1 MAKKLDSIVELAAQ
15 KTREISANSGNYMA
29 FLTTA
34 AHNFKYNFR
43 DQLLIYAQKPD
54 ATACAQIDFWNKH
67 GRYVSRG
74 TRGIALLV
82 DTDQGYKLRY
92 VFDMS
97 DTNSRQ
103 GRVIPIWKMEPRYE
117 DAVIEALENSY
128 GEFPDRSGLAAR
140 LLETAKVIVED
151 NFGDYYTELRGVKGG
166 SLLEELDDLSTETW
180 FRGLVESSVAFIML
194 TRCGIDPMD
203 YFSGEDFAHVY
214 DFDTPE
220 TLSILGGAVSDI
232 AEMPLR
238 EIASTVLSLYRAEQ
252 RENRTFAQ
260 TPNRQYHDGRTKQE
274 RSVEHGTDIPDGG
287 RLPPAQSGS
296 AGGPEGRKIWDA
308 AAQLPSDPQERLL
321 HGDAPQRQAE
331 RPSGED
337 RPAGHG
343 DGGAVDGADG
353 AGAGRD
359 GGAEGQRSD
368 EVGGPDEQHP
378 GSGGGNGAD
387 GASLYGRVSDPLIA
401 GEAPPQAP
409 VDGTSG
415 TTGLQNSHH
424 DFNARTDIP
433 YYHEDSEKTELLRVS
448 DALKDHKAE
457 IAAFFEAHEGRK
469 ERGDFIKGF
478 FDNTYV
484 EKILSNGQRAGY
496 RAWDDVLDL
505 WRGAYLSREKG
516 DFLRW
521 PSVAD
526 TIYGMIL
533 LDQWLD
539 PEERPLP
546 SEAEQISL
554 IEQVEA
560 EKKPVFTLPQ
570 AAIDYVLCGGISVSQ
585 RKYRI
590 FEQFQKNEGKQ
601 ENIKFLRSTYGVG
614 GHSDAIPG
622 SGFFVDY
629 DGKGIKLW
637 RGTHGEPDRVEVLL
651 SWAKVEKRIGEL
663 IAAGR
668 YLNRAEK
675 EHYPQY
681 RAQVEQRKA
690 RWDIAAEICSIIDDY
705 VDFKTRTGE
714 TDPYKELLLARTCAN
729 SFRIGEKKCY
739 VLSGDNLFVL
749 PTLRNA
755 MQTIIRDKTHLTER
769 CEAVLA
775 DLSGPLATPLEP
787 TEEELNPPPP
797 PKKEYRL
804 TLGVTVYLGA
814 QEYELL
820 AYNEQTVRL
829 YDPTFPIFNKELPR
843 EEFDRLLAENPLND
857 RLLQVAEN
865 AALVA
870 DAEEPD
876 AGESP
881 DAPLPVGRIDFLG
894 TNGSVGESV
903 EYTGAEE
910 FVAAIKE
917 ENHAGAPMR
926 IVLYRDG
933 QGQTIPQDFLA
944 ELDPPPQGFQVIDMV
959 QAQLGRAKWLINA
972 YCMEVF
978 EQEADF
984 SDLSHVPLAFSS
996 TSDSAHTVEISVDL
1010 VSFRLSYLVDGSEAA
1025 SIQCAGFHDL
1035 NELLANLDFDEMVA
1049 FAEEEYNKQQTQK
1062 KQTEVQQT
1070 EDDPFPEI
1078 DPAAIRRTLAE
1089 RGIVDGKVIDPDKL
1103 NADPFIQ
1110 RVMADAEQASA
1121 RAPQS
1126 DERFSPIET
1135 ENGYAVWDN
1144 IRDEIYVDDEGVSEE
1159 FTSRWQAEEYAR
1171 QLNQVNPLARYYGE
1185 GETIL
1190 IRQYPNGQYYVQYCY
1205 DDQDNTVYATASG
1218 FDTFEQAEAAL
1229 YTHRPQAK
1237 KDPIAAQD
1245 LAYRQA
1251 AEYWSGDEHLVI
1263 FREPNGTF
1271 CNQYGFISGRV
1282 TPTTG
1287 SFAKLEEAEKQLY
1300 ADRPLAQKVQARE
1313 KPPAHAPVD
1322 RDEAER
1328 RYQVVVYHHLE
1339 NGMDE
1344 KTEYATLE
1352 EAEQAARGY
1361 LDGTMEA
1368 DGFAYEGAAV
1378 YDLLEKKWLRVI
1390 GDFPTLELP
1399 AAKEGTEPKPPAAP
1413 MPTQEGTEKAAEYL
1427 FDQERIVVFQ
1437 SPSGKF
1443 YNHYGYDV
1451 QSGFSNVI
1459 AGGFDTFEEAEKAL
1473 YSHRPKAERVLKPAE
1488 RENTVGTAE
1497 KGAESSAD
1505 GHDQGGK
1512 EPTLAPP
1519 QPQRRARVSPFVL
1532 HPEVPNADRHEYH
1545 ITDDALGVGTPG
1557 ERFNNNVRAIRLLK
1571 RLEAEDRLATPEEQ
1585 EVLARYVGWGGL
1597 ADCFDERHSKYA
1609 ELKALLTEEEYAAA
1623 RESTLTAFYTPPVVI
1638 RSIYQALTNMGFQ
1651 TGNLLEP
1658 SCGIGNFIGMR
1669 PEALADS
1676 KIYGVELDGISGRI
1690 AQQLYQQSSIAV
1702 QGFEKT
1708 DLPDSFFDAAIGNV
1722 PFGSFK
1728 VIDKRYDRYNFLIHD
1743 YFFARTLDKVRPGG
1757 VIAFVT
1763 SKGTMD
1769 KDTPTVRKYLAQRA
1783 DLLGAIRL
1791 PNNTFKDAAGTDVTS
1806 DILFLQKRDALSSEE
1821 PDWVHLNTDANGL
1834 KMNQY
1839 FIDHPEMVMG
1849 EMREISG
1856 PYGPETA
1863 CLPIEGRDLGEQ
1875 LAAAIQNIRGSIT
1888 EYVMDDPEIEGEDK
1902 SIPADPEVRNFSYT
1916 IVDGKVYYR
1925 ENSRMNPV
1933 EVSVTAANRIKGL
1946 IGIRDCVR
1954 TLIEYQTE
1962 DWPDQDIQAQQRK
1975 LNALYDAFVDKYGR
1989 INSRAN
1995 SSAFSMDSAYF
2006 LLTSLEVLDDER
2018 NFVRKADMFTK
2029 RTIKQRVTITH
2040 VDTASE
2046 ALAVSLAEKAKVDMD
2061 YMAELTGKT
2070 EQEVYADLTGVIFLN
2085 PMHGYGGGSE
2095 EKYLTA
2101 DEYLSG
2107 NVREKLEWAKRSAEL
2122 YPEDYT
2128 AHVQALERVQPVDL
2142 TASEIAVRLGA
2153 TWLPTEVID
2162 QFIYELFGTSPRSQ
2176 RMIRSHYSQ
2185 HTGAWNIE
2193 SKFADR
2199 GNIKAENTYG
2209 TTRVNGYKIIE
2220 ETLNLRD
2227 LRIFDYVEDEH
2238 GNRVPILNKKETAIA
2253 QGKQELIKQAFQDW
2267 IWKDPARRERL
2278 TRLYNDKFNSIRP
2291 REYDGSHLNFV
2302 GINPEITLRPHQVN
2316 AIAHILYGG
2325 NTLLAHVVG
2334 AGKTFEMVAAA
2345 QESKRLGL
2353 CQKSLFV
2360 VPNHLTEQWA
2370 SEYLQLYPSANILV
2384 ATRKD
2389 FETKNRKRFCGRI
2402 ATGDYDAIIIGHSQF
2417 EKIPVS
2423 VERQRYLL
2431 EQQRSEVLNGIA
2443 ELKANHGE
2451 RFSIKQMERT
2461 KKSIDAKLAK
2471 LNDQSRKDD
2480 VVTFEELGID
2490 RLFVDEAHY
2499 YKNLA
2504 AFSKMRNVGGIS
2516 QTEAQKSSDLYMK
2529 CRYLDELTGG
2539 RGVVFATGTPISN
2552 TMVEMYTM
2560 QKYLQ
2565 YHTLEEHGLLNFD
2578 AWAST
2583 FGETVTA
2590 IELAP
2595 EGTGYRAKTRFS
2607 RFYNLPEL
2615 MSMFKEVAD
2624 IQTADMLNLPV
2635 PKANYH
2641 NIVLKPSEQQKE
2653 MVAALGQ
2660 RAEKVR
2666 NRMVDSTEDNMLL
2679 ITNDGRKLALDQ
2691 RLLNPLLPD
2700 SDTSKINACV
2710 GDVFDIWQRTADQ
2723 RSAQMV
2729 FCDLST
2735 PGKNRPIEMVPN
2747 EQGGYEMAEFQNVYD
2762 DLRNKLIARGIPA
2775 EEIAYIHS
2783 ANTET
2788 QKKELFGKVR
2798 SGQVRV
2804 LIGSTQK
2811 MGAGTNVQKKLVAL
2825 HHLDCPW
2832 RPSDLQQREGRIIRQ
2847 GNENNE
2853 GDIYTYVTENTFDSY
2868 LYQLVEGKQ
2877 KFIGQIMTSKSP
2889 VRSCEDIDETALS
2902 YAEIKALCTG
2912 NPHIKEKMDLDID
2925 VQRLRLLKANHLSQR
2940 YALED
2945 QIIKTLPQQIA
2956 KYEQSIEGYLSD
2968 MDRLKENTHPNEDG
2982 FSPMEV
2988 EGTVYTDKKA
2998 AGSAILAACKA
3009 MTSPE
3014 PVPLG
3019 QYRGFSMDLSFASLT
3034 REFKV
3039 TLKGALYYTTNLGTD
3054 VFGNIL
3060 RLDNLLESM
3069 EERIS
3074 TCREQLENT
3083 RMQLENAKLEVD
3095 KPFPQEDELKR
3106 KSARLDEL
3114 NILLNMDKRESEIVD
3129 GDVGDEVTA
3138 PARGSPDRE
3147 R

>member
-67 GRYVSRG
+67 GRYVNQG

-82 DTDQGYKLRY
+82 DTDRGYKLRY

-103 GRVIPIWKMEPRYE
+103 GRTIPIWKMDPRYE

-128 GEFPDRSGLAAR
+128 GEFPDRSGLAAC
-140 LLETAKVIVED
+140 LLETAKVFVED
-151 NFGDYYTELRGVKGG
+151 NFSDYLTELRGIKEG
-166 SLLEELDDLSTETW
+166 SLLEELDDLSTEAW
-180 FRGLVESSVAFIML
+180 FKGLVESSVAFIML

-238 EIASTVLSLYRAEQ
+238 EIATTVLSLCRAEQ
-252 RENRTFAQ
+252 RENRTFDG
-260 TPNRQYHDGRTKQE
+260 NSDRQYHGGRINQK
-274 RSVEHGTDIPDGG
+274 RSVEHGTDISDGR
-287 RLPPAQSGS
+287 RLPPAQPGS

-331 RPSGED
+331 CPSGED

-343 DGGAVDGADG
+343 DGGAADGADG

-359 GGAEGQRSD
+359 GGAESQRSD

-378 GSGGGNGAD
+378 GSSGGSGAD
-387 GASLYGRVSDPLIA
+387 GAGLRGRISGPLIA
-401 GEAPPQAP
+401 GEELPQAP
-409 VDGTSG
+409 VDGTFG

-424 DFNARTDIP
+424 DFDAHTDIP
-433 YYHEDSEKTELLRVS
+433 YYHEDSEKQELLRVS
-448 DALKDHKAE
+448 DALKDHRIE
-457 IAAFFEAHEGRK
+457 IAAFFEAHEDRK

-478 FDNTYV
+478 FNNTYV

-505 WRGAYLSREKG
+505 WRGAYLSREKE

-521 PSVAD
+521 PHVAD
-526 TIYGMIL
+526 AIQGMIL

-546 SEAEQISL
+546 SEAEQIAF
-554 IEQVEA
+554 IEQAGA
-560 EKKPVFTLPQ
+560 EQAPALPIPQ
-570 AAIDYVLCGGISVSQ
+570 EAIDYVLCGRYSPS
-585 RKYRI
+585 KLRI
-590 FEQFQKNEGKQ
+590 YDQYQKQ
-601 ENIKFLRSTYGVG
+601 ESRQENAKFLKAEYGIG
-614 GHSDAIPG
+614 SYSNAIPN
-622 SGFFVDY
+622 SGFRADHDSKGITISRDY
-629 DGKGIKLW
+629 GDPDGKF
-637 RGTHGEPDRVEVLL
+637 LL
-651 SWAKVEKRIGEL
+651 TWAKAEKRIGEL

-668 YLNRAEK
+668 YLNRAEQ
-675 EHYPQY
+675 EQY
-681 RAQVEQRKA
+681 AAYREQTAVREARSKIHDDFYGIVCDYKA
-690 RWDIAAEICSIIDDY
+690 FVSESKITDKTPDRWYLVSCATAFLNGDKKMYA
-705 VDFKTRTGE
+705 RTGE
-714 TDPYKELLLARTCAN
+714 GDFILPMMQDALRTIMEAAPQLA
-729 SFRIGEKKCY
+729 G
-739 VLSGDNLFVL
+739 
-749 PTLRNA
+749 
-755 MQTIIRDKTHLTER
+755 R
-769 CEAVLA
+769 CEAMLA
-775 DLSGPLATPLEP
+775 ALDGPLAALLDPSYD
-787 TEEELNPPPP
+787 ELNP

-804 TLGVTVYLGA
+804 TLGDTVYLGA

-820 AYNEQTVRL
+820 AYDEQTARL

-857 RLLQVAEN
+857 KLLQVAED
-865 AALVA
+865 AASVA
-870 DAEEPD
+870 DVGEPD
-876 AGESP
+876 AGEP
-881 DAPLPVGRIDFLG
+881 LDAPLPVGRIDFLG

-917 ENHAGAPMR
+917 ENHVGAPMQ

-933 QGQTIPQDFLA
+933 QGQTISQDFLA
-944 ELDPPPQGFQVIDMV
+944 ELDPPPQGFEVIDMA
-959 QAQLGRAKWLINA
+959 QAQLERAKWLINA

-984 SDLSHVPLAFSS
+984 SALSHVPLAFSS
-996 TSDSAHTVEISVDL
+996 TSDSAHTVEISADL
-1010 VSFRLSYLVDGSEAA
+1010 VSFRLSYLVDGAEAT
-1025 SIQCAGFHDL
+1025 SIQCAGFRDL
-1035 NELLANLDFDEMVA
+1035 NEFLANLDFDEMVA

-1089 RGIVDGKVIDPDKL
+1089 RDIVDGKVINPDKR
-1103 NADPFIQ
+1103 NAAPFIQ
-1110 RVMADAEQASA
+1110 QVMADVEQATA
-1121 RAPQS
+1121 RVPQS
-1126 DERFSPIET
+1126 DERFSPIEV

-1171 QLNQVNPLARYYGE
+1171 QLKHVKTLAQYYGE

-1205 DDQDNTVYATASG
+1205 DDQDNTVYATAGG

-1229 YTHRPQAK
+1229 YIHRPQAK
-1237 KDPIAAQD
+1237 KGPIAAQD

-1263 FREPNGTF
+1263 FQEPNGTF

-1287 SFAKLEEAEKQLY
+1287 SFSTLEEAENQLY
-1300 ADRPLAQKVQARE
+1300 ADRPLAQKVQAQE
-1313 KPPAHAPVD
+1313 KPPAHAPAD
-1322 RDEAER
+1322 RDEAEH
-1328 RYQVVVYHHLE
+1328 RYQVLVYHHLE

-1344 KTEYATLE
+1344 KLEYATPE

-1361 LDGTMEA
+1361 LEGTMEP

-1390 GDFPTLELP
+1390 GDFPTPEPP
-1399 AAKEGTEPKPPAAP
+1399 AAKEGQPLPPREDTETAAADRDLNGKEV
-1413 MPTQEGTEKAAEYL
+1413 TLEGRRFLVEKVDENGRASL
-1427 FDQERIVVFQ
+1427 RDL
-1437 SPSGKF
+1437 
-1443 YNHYGYDV
+1443 
-1451 QSGFSNVI
+1451 
-1459 AGGFDTFEEAEKAL
+1459 TFEGAAGFPIERVEHISVIRRLMGPAEK
-1473 YSHRPKAERVLKPAE
+1473 
-1488 RENTVGTAE
+1488 TAGPE
-1497 KGAESSAD
+1497 KGVESSVD
-1505 GHDQGGK
+1505 GHDQSGK
-1512 EPTLAPP
+1512 EPPLAPP
-1519 QPQRRARVSPFVL
+1519 QPQRRAKVSPFVL

-1545 ITDDALGVGTPG
+1545 ITDDAIGTGTPG

-1571 RLEAEDRLATPEEQ
+1571 RLGAEDRLATPEEQ

-1609 ELKALLTEEEYAAA
+1609 ELKALLTEDEYAAA

-1638 RSIYQALTNMGFQ
+1638 RSIYQALTSMGFQ

-1676 KIYGVELDGISGRI
+1676 KLYGVELDSISGRI

-1757 VIAFVT
+1757 IIAFVT

-1769 KDTPTVRKYLAQRA
+1769 KDTPTVRKYISRRA

-1791 PNNTFKDAAGTDVTS
+1791 PNNTFKDAAGTEVTS

-1849 EMREISG
+1849 EMREVSG

-1863 CLPIEGRDLGEQ
+1863 CLPIEGRDLGDQ
-1875 LAAAIQNIRGSIT
+1875 LAVAIQSIQGSVT
-1888 EYVMDDPEIEGEDK
+1888 EYVMDDPETKGEDT

-1962 DWPDQDIQAQQRK
+1962 DWPDQDIQAQQWK
-1975 LNALYDAFVDKYGR
+1975 LNTLYDAFVDKYGR

-1995 SSAFSMDSAYF
+1995 SSAFSIDSAYF

-2061 YMAELTGKT
+2061 YMVELTGKT
-2070 EQEVYADLTGVIFLN
+2070 EQEIYADLTGVIFLN
-2085 PMHGYGGGSE
+2085 PMHGHGGSDG

-2107 NVREKLEWAKRSAEL
+2107 NVREKLEWAKRSAEQ
-2122 YPEDYT
+2122 YPEDYA

-2153 TWLPTEVID
+2153 TWLPPKIVE
-2162 QFIYELFGTSPRSQ
+2162 QFMFELFSTSNRS
-2176 RMIRSHYSQ
+2176 R
-2185 HTGAWNIE
+2185 WNIHVHYFQYTGE
-2193 SKFADR
+2193 WNVEGKSYDK
-2199 GNIKAENTYG
+2199 GNIKAHNTYG
-2209 TTRVNGYKIIE
+2209 TKRINGYQIIE

-2227 LRIFDYVEDEH
+2227 VRIYDYETDHH
-2238 GNRVPILNKKETAIA
+2238 GNRIPVLNKKETAIA

-2267 IWKDPARRERL
+2267 IWKDPQRRERL

-2423 VERQRYLL
+2423 VERQRFLL
-2431 EQQRSEVLNGIA
+2431 EQQRDEVLNGLA

-2653 MVAALGQ
+2653 MVAALGE

-2666 NRMVDSTEDNMLL
+2666 NRKVNSTVDNMLL

-2775 EEIAYIHS
+2775 EEIAYIHT
-2783 ANTET
+2783 ANTEA

-2847 GNENNE
+2847 GNENDE
-2853 GDIYTYVTENTFDSY
+2853 VDIYTYVTENTFDSY

-2945 QIIKTLPQQIA
+2945 QIIKELPQQIA
-2956 KYEQSIEGYLSD
+2956 RFEQYIEDYLSD
-2968 MDRLKENTHPNEDG
+2968 MDRLKENTHPNKDG

-3009 MTSPE
+3009 MTSPD

-3019 QYRGFSMDLSFASLT
+3019 QYRGFTMDLSFDSFK
-3034 REFKV
+3034 REFQI
-3039 TLKGALYYTTNLGTD
+3039 TLKGTTHLTAPIGSD
-3054 VFGNIL
+3054 IFGNIL
-3060 RLDNLLESM
+3060 RLDHLLDGM
-3069 EERIS
+3069 EDRMRA
-3074 TCREQLENT
+3074 CKEQLENT
-3083 RMQLENAKLEVD
+3083 KLQLENAKLEVD
-3095 KPFPQEDELKR
+3095 KPFPHEDELKT

-3114 NILLNMDKRESEIVD
+3114 NILLNMDKRENEIVD

-3138 PARGSPDRE
+3138 PARGNPDRE

>member
-34 AHNFKYNFR
+34 AHNFKYDFR

-67 GRYVSRG
+67 GRYVNRG

-82 DTDQGYKLRY
+82 DTDRGYKLRY

-103 GRVIPIWKMEPRYE
+103 GRTIPIWKMEPRYE
-117 DAVIEALENSY
+117 DTVIEALENSY
-128 GEFPDRSGLAAR
+128 GEFPDRPGLAAC

-151 NFGDYYTELRGVKGG
+151 NLGDYYTELRGVKAG

-180 FRGLVESSVAFIML
+180 FKGLVENSVAFIML

-238 EIASTVLSLYRAEQ
+238 EIATTVLSLYRAEQ
-252 RENRTFAQ
+252 RENRTFDG
-260 TPNRQYHDGRTKQE
+260 NSDRQYHGGRINQK
-274 RSVEHGTDIPDGG
+274 RSVEHGTDISDGR
-287 RLPPAQSGS
+287 RLPPAQPGS

-343 DGGAVDGADG
+343 DGGTADGADG

-378 GSGGGNGAD
+378 GSSGGSGAD
-387 GASLYGRVSDPLIA
+387 GAGLRGRISGPLIA
-401 GEAPPQAP
+401 GEELPQAP
-409 VDGTSG
+409 VDGTFG

-424 DFNARTDIP
+424 DFDAHTDIP
-433 YYHEDSEKTELLRVS
+433 YYHEDSEKLELLRVS
-448 DALKDHKAE
+448 DALKDHRIE
-457 IAAFFEAHEGRK
+457 IAAFFEAHEDRK

-505 WRGAYLSREKG
+505 WRGAYLSREKE

-521 PSVAD
+521 PHVAD
-526 TIYGMIL
+526 AIQGMIL
-533 LDQWLD
+533 LGQWLD

-546 SEAEQISL
+546 SEAEQITF
-554 IEQVEA
+554 IEQA
-560 EKKPVFTLPQ
+560 EREKREVFTLPQ
-570 AAIDYVLCGGISVSQ
+570 EAIDYVLCGGSGVSAG
-585 RKYRI
+585 KFRI
-590 FEQFQKNEGKQ
+590 YEQFQKQESKQ
-601 ENIKFLRSTYGVG
+601 ENIKFLRDEYGIG
-614 GHSDAIPG
+614 GRSDAIPG
-622 SGFFVDY
+622 SGYWEDY
-629 DGKGIKLW
+629 DGEGITISRDLQDPNGKYKI
-637 RGTHGEPDRVEVLL
+637 T
-651 SWAKVEKRIGEL
+651 WAKVEKRIGEL
-663 IAAGR
+663 IAADR

-675 EHYPQY
+675 EQYPAY
-681 RAQVEQRKA
+681 RADVQRRTE
-690 RWDIAAEICSIIDDY
+690 RWKIAKEIRSIIDDY
-705 VDFKTRTGE
+705 VDFKTQLGE
-714 TDPYKELLLARTCAN
+714 KDQCDEVLLARRCAD
-729 SFRIGEKKCY
+729 SFGVGEKKCY
-739 VLSGDNLFVL
+739 VLRKEGDFVL
-749 PTLRNA
+749 PTMRSA
-755 MQTIIRDKTHLTER
+755 MQTIIADNTHLTER
-769 CEAVLA
+769 CEAMLA
-775 DLSGPLATPLEP
+775 ALGGPLAAPLEP
-787 TEEELNPPPP
+787 AYDELNPPLEPP
-797 PKKEYRL
+797 KEYRL
-804 TLGVTVYLGA
+804 SLGATVYLGS

-820 AYNEQTVRL
+820 AFDEQTVRL
-829 YDPTFPIFNKELPR
+829 YDPSFPIINKEMAR
-843 EEFDRLLAENPLND
+843 DEFDRKLAENPLND
-857 RLLQVAEN
+857 KLLHVVEDAVP
-865 AALVA
+865 VA
-870 DAEEPD
+870 DAKEPD
-876 AGESP
+876 AGEPP

-903 EYTGAEE
+903 EYTDAEE

-917 ENHAGAPMR
+917 ENHVGAPMR

-944 ELDPPPQGFQVIDMV
+944 ELDPPPQGFQVIDMA
-959 QAQLGRAKWLINA
+959 QAQLERAKWLINA

-996 TSDSAHTVEISVDL
+996 TSDSAHTVEISADL
-1010 VSFRLSYLVDGSEAA
+1010 VSFRLSYLVDDAEAT
-1025 SIQCAGFHDL
+1025 SIQCAGFRDL
-1035 NELLANLDFDEMVA
+1035 NEFLANLDFDELVA
-1049 FAEEEYNKQQTQK
+1049 FAEEEYNKQRQGQ
-1062 KQTEVQQT
+1062 EH
-1070 EDDPFPEI
+1070 
-1078 DPAAIRRTLAE
+1078 PADTAPR
-1089 RGIVDGKVIDPDKL
+1089 
-1103 NADPFIQ
+1103 Q
-1110 RVMADAEQASA
+1110 AEQTGAE
-1121 RAPQS
+1121 P
-1126 DERFSPIET
+1126 DVRF
-1135 ENGYAVWDN
+1135 YAVELDRGSQIAYGVWDDQN
-1144 IRDEIYVDDEGVSEE
+1144 DRIYVDDEGVSEE

-1171 QLNQVNPLARYYGE
+1171 QLNQLKTLARYYGE

-1205 DDQDNTVYATASG
+1205 DDQDDTVYATAGG
-1218 FDTFEQAEAAL
+1218 FDTFVQAEAAL

-1263 FREPNGTF
+1263 FQEPNGTF

-1287 SFAKLEEAEKQLY
+1287 SFATLEEAEKQLY
-1300 ADRPLAQKVQARE
+1300 ADRPMAQKVQTQE
-1313 KPPAHAPVD
+1313 KPPAHVPAG
-1322 RDEAER
+1322 RSETQR

-1344 KTEYATLE
+1344 KLEYATPE

-1361 LDGTMEA
+1361 LEGTMEP

-1390 GDFPTLELP
+1390 GDFPAPEPP
-1399 AAKEGTEPKPPAAP
+1399 AAKEEQPPPPREDTETAAADRDLIGKEV
-1413 MPTQEGTEKAAEYL
+1413 TLEGRRFLVEKIDEDGRASLRDLTFEGTVGFPIERVEHISAIRRLMGPAEK
-1427 FDQERIVVFQ
+1427 
-1437 SPSGKF
+1437 
-1443 YNHYGYDV
+1443 
-1451 QSGFSNVI
+1451 I
-1459 AGGFDTFEEAEKAL
+1459 AG
-1473 YSHRPKAERVLKPAE
+1473 P
-1488 RENTVGTAE
+1488 E
-1497 KGAESSAD
+1497 KGVKSSTD

-1512 EPTLAPP
+1512 EPILAPP

-1545 ITDDALGVGTPG
+1545 ITDDAIGTGTPG
-1557 ERFNNNVRAIRLLK
+1557 ERFSNNVRAIRLLK

-1585 EVLARYVGWGGL
+1585 EVLAQYVGWGGL

-1623 RESTLTAFYTPPVVI
+1623 RASTLTAFYTPPVVI
-1638 RSIYQALTNMGFQ
+1638 RSIYQALTNMGFK

-1757 VIAFVT
+1757 VLAFVT

-1821 PDWVHLNTDANGL
+1821 PDWVHLNTDANRL

-1875 LAAAIQNIRGSIT
+1875 LAAAIQNIQGSIT
-1888 EYVMDDPEIEGEDK
+1888 EYVMDDPETEGEDK

-1995 SSAFSMDSAYF
+1995 SSVFSMDSAYF

-2018 NFVRKADMFTK
+2018 NFVRKADMFIK
-2029 RTIKQRVTITH
+2029 RTIRQRITITH

-2085 PMHGYGGGSE
+2085 PMHGYGGSAG

-2107 NVREKLEWAKRSAEL
+2107 NVREKLEWAKRSAEQ

-2128 AHVQALERVQPVDL
+2128 ANVQALERVQPVDL

-2153 TWLPTEVID
+2153 TWLPPKIVE
-2162 QFIYELFGTSPRSQ
+2162 QFMFELFSTSNRS
-2176 RMIRSHYSQ
+2176 RWNIHVHYSKY
-2185 HTGAWNIE
+2185 TGEWNIE
-2193 SKFADR
+2193 GKSYDK
-2199 GNIKAENTYG
+2199 GNIKAQNTYG
-2209 TTRVNGYKIIE
+2209 TERISGYKIVE

-2227 LRIFDYVEDEH
+2227 VRIFDYETDHH

-2253 QGKQELIKQAFQDW
+2253 QGKQQLIKQAFQDW

-2278 TRLYNDKFNSIRP
+2278 TRLYNDKFNSTRP

-2384 ATRKD
+2384 ATSKD

-2423 VERQRYLL
+2423 AERQRYLL
-2431 EQQRSEVLNGIA
+2431 EQQRREVLDGIA

-2461 KKSIDAKLAK
+2461 KKSIDAKLEK

-2490 RLFVDEAHY
+2490 RIFIDEAHY

-2539 RGVVFATGTPISN
+2539 RGVIFATGTPISN

-2565 YHTLEEHGLLNFD
+2565 YQALEEHGLLNFD

-2624 IQTADMLNLPV
+2624 IQTADMLKLPV
-2635 PKANYH
+2635 PKAEYH

-2653 MVAALGQ
+2653 MVAALGE

-2700 SDTSKINACV
+2700 SDTGKVNACA
-2710 GDVFDIWQRTADQ
+2710 DNIFAIWQRTSAR
-2723 RSAQMV
+2723 RSTQMA

-2735 PGKNRPIEMVPN
+2735 PKGNGDFNI
-2747 EQGGYEMAEFQNVYD
+2747 YD
-2762 DLRNKLIARGIPA
+2762 DLRDKLIARGIPA
-2775 EEIAYIHS
+2775 EEIAYIHT
-2783 ANTET
+2783 ANTEA

-2811 MGAGTNVQKKLVAL
+2811 MGAGTNVQKKLAAL

-2847 GNENNE
+2847 GNENDE
-2853 GDIYTYVTENTFDSY
+2853 VDIYTYVTENTFDSY

-2889 VRSCEDIDETALS
+2889 VRSAEDIDETALS

-2945 QIIKTLPQQIA
+2945 QIIKTLPQEIA
-2956 KYEQSIEGYLSD
+2956 RYEQYIEGYTSD
-2968 MDRLKENTHPNEDG
+2968 MDRLKEDTHPNEDG

-3019 QYRGFSMDLSFASLT
+3019 QYRGFDMDLSFASLT

-3039 TLKGALYYTTNLGTD
+3039 TLKGTLYYTTNLGTD
-3054 VFGNIL
+3054 IFGNIL
-3060 RLDNLLESM
+3060 RLDNLLGSM
-3069 EERIS
+3069 EERIN

-3083 RMQLENAKLEVD
+3083 KVQLENAKLEVE

>member
-67 GRYVSRG
+67 GRYVNRG

-128 GEFPDRSGLAAR
+128 GEFPDRSGLAAC

-151 NFGDYYTELRGVKGG
+151 NFGDYYTELRGVKEG

-260 TPNRQYHDGRTKQE
+260 TPNRQYYDGRTKQE

-287 RLPPAQSGS
+287 RLPSAQSGS

-343 DGGAVDGADG
+343 DGGAADGADG

-378 GSGGGNGAD
+378 GSGGGSGAD
-387 GASLYGRVSDPLIA
+387 GAGIYGRVSDPLIA

-433 YYHEDSEKTELLRVS
+433 YYHEDSEKTELLRIS
-448 DALKDHKAE
+448 DALKDHRPE

-496 RAWDDVLDL
+496 RAWDDVLNL
-505 WRGAYLSREKG
+505 WRGAYLSREKE

-554 IEQVEA
+554 IEQAET

-570 AAIDYVLCGGISVSQ
+570 AAIDYVLCGGSGVSQ
-585 RKYRI
+585 GKYRI
-590 FEQFQKNEGKQ
+590 LEQFQKNEGAQ
-601 ENIKFLRSTYGVG
+601 ENIKFLRDEYGVG
-614 GHSDAIPG
+614 GRSDAIPG
-622 SGFFVDY
+622 SGYWEDHDGRGITISRDY
-629 DGKGIKLW
+629 GDPDGKF
-637 RGTHGEPDRVEVLL
+637 LL
-651 SWAKVEKRIGEL
+651 TWAKVEKRIREL
-663 IAAGR
+663 IATDR

-804 TLGVTVYLGA
+804 TLGDTVYLGA

-903 EYTGAEE
+903 EYTDAEQFLTE
-910 FVAAIKE
+910 IQE
-917 ENHAGAPMR
+917 ENRVGAPMR

-944 ELDPPPQGFQVIDMV
+944 ELDPAPQGFEVIDMA
-959 QAQLGRAKWLINA
+959 QAQLERAKWLINA

-996 TSDSAHTVEISVDL
+996 TSDSAHTVEISADL
-1010 VSFRLSYLVDGSEAA
+1010 VSFRLSYLVDGAEAT
-1025 SIQCAGFHDL
+1025 SIQCAGFRDL
-1035 NELLANLDFDEMVA
+1035 NEFLANLDFDEMVA
-1049 FAEEEYNKQQTQK
+1049 FAEEEYNKQRQGQ
-1062 KQTEVQQT
+1062 EH
-1070 EDDPFPEI
+1070 
-1078 DPAAIRRTLAE
+1078 PADTAPR
-1089 RGIVDGKVIDPDKL
+1089 
-1103 NADPFIQ
+1103 Q
-1110 RVMADAEQASA
+1110 AEQTGAE
-1121 RAPQS
+1121 P
-1126 DERFSPIET
+1126 DVRF
-1135 ENGYAVWDN
+1135 YAVELDRGSQIAYGVWDDQN
-1144 IRDEIYVDDEGVSEE
+1144 DRIYVDDEGVSEE

-1205 DDQDNTVYATASG
+1205 DDQDNTVYATAGG

-1237 KDPIAAQD
+1237 KGPIVAQD

-1263 FREPNGTF
+1263 FQEPNGTF
-1271 CNQYGFISGRV
+1271 CNQYGFISGKV

-1287 SFAKLEEAEKQLY
+1287 SFSTLEEAENQLY
-1300 ADRPLAQKVQARE
+1300 ADRPLAQKVQAQE

-1322 RDEAER
+1322 QDEAER

-1344 KTEYATLE
+1344 KLEYATPE

-1361 LDGTMEA
+1361 LEGTMEP

-1390 GDFPTLELP
+1390 GDFPTPEPP
-1399 AAKEGTEPKPPAAP
+1399 AAKEEQPPPPREDTEMAASDRDLIGKEV
-1413 MPTQEGTEKAAEYL
+1413 TLEGRRFLVEKVDENGRASL
-1427 FDQERIVVFQ
+1427 RDL
-1437 SPSGKF
+1437 
-1443 YNHYGYDV
+1443 
-1451 QSGFSNVI
+1451 
-1459 AGGFDTFEEAEKAL
+1459 TFEGAAGFPIERVEHISVIRRLMGPAEK
-1473 YSHRPKAERVLKPAE
+1473 
-1488 RENTVGTAE
+1488 TAGPE
-1497 KGAESSAD
+1497 KGVESSVD

-1512 EPTLAPP
+1512 EPPLAPP

-1545 ITDDALGVGTPG
+1545 ITDDAIGTGTPG

-1757 VIAFVT
+1757 VVAFVT

-1875 LAAAIQNIRGSIT
+1875 LDAAIQNIQGSIT

-1933 EVSVTAANRIKGL
+1933 EVSVTATNRIKGL

-2227 LRIFDYVEDEH
+2227 LRIFDYVEDKY
-2238 GNRVPILNKKETAIA
+2238 GNRVPVLNKKETAIA

-2431 EQQRSEVLNGIA
+2431 EQQRSEALNGIA

-2490 RLFVDEAHY
+2490 RIFVDEAHY

-2853 GDIYTYVTENTFDSY
+2853 VDIYTYVTENTFDSY

-2988 EGTVYTDKKA
+2988 EGTVYTEKKA
-2998 AGSAILAACKA
+2998 AGSAILAACQA
-3009 MTSPE
+3009 MTSPGT
-3014 PVPLG
+3014 VPLG
-3019 QYRGFSMDLSFASLT
+3019 QYRGFAMDLSFESMFQQ
-3034 REFKV
+3034 FKV
-3039 TLKGALYYTTNLGTD
+3039 TVKGALCYTITLGTD

-3069 EERIS
+3069 EERIN

>member
-34 AHNFKYNFR
+34 AHNFKYDFR

-67 GRYVSRG
+67 GRYVNRG

-82 DTDQGYKLRY
+82 DTDRGYKLRY

-103 GRVIPIWKMEPRYE
+103 GRTIPIWKMEPRYE
-117 DAVIEALENSY
+117 DTVIEALENSY
-128 GEFPDRSGLAAR
+128 GEFPDRPGLAAC

-151 NFGDYYTELRGVKGG
+151 NLGDYYTELRGVKAG

-180 FRGLVESSVAFIML
+180 FKGLVENSVAFIML

-238 EIASTVLSLYRAEQ
+238 EIATTVLSLYRAEQ
-252 RENRTFAQ
+252 RENRTFDG
-260 TPNRQYHDGRTKQE
+260 NSDRQYHGGRINQK
-274 RSVEHGTDIPDGG
+274 RSVEHGTDISDGR
-287 RLPPAQSGS
+287 RLPPAQPGS

-308 AAQLPSDPQERLL
+308 AAQLPSEPQERLL

-343 DGGAVDGADG
+343 DGGTADGADG

-378 GSGGGNGAD
+378 GSSGGSGAD
-387 GASLYGRVSDPLIA
+387 GAGLRGRISGPLIA
-401 GEAPPQAP
+401 GEELPQAP
-409 VDGTSG
+409 VDGTFG

-424 DFNARTDIP
+424 DFDAHTDIP
-433 YYHEDSEKTELLRVS
+433 YYHEDSEKLELLRVS
-448 DALKDHKAE
+448 DALKDHRIE
-457 IAAFFEAHEGRK
+457 IAAFFEAHEDRK

-505 WRGAYLSREKG
+505 WRGAYLSREKE

-521 PSVAD
+521 PHVAD
-526 TIYGMIL
+526 AIQGMIL
-533 LDQWLD
+533 LGQWLD

-546 SEAEQISL
+546 SEAEQITF
-554 IEQVEA
+554 IEQA
-560 EKKPVFTLPQ
+560 EREKREVFTLPQ
-570 AAIDYVLCGGISVSQ
+570 EAIDYVLCGGSGVSAG
-585 RKYRI
+585 KFRI
-590 FEQFQKNEGKQ
+590 YEQFQKQESKQ
-601 ENIKFLRSTYGVG
+601 ENIKFLRDEYGIG
-614 GHSDAIPG
+614 GRSDAIPG
-622 SGFFVDY
+622 SGYWEDY
-629 DGKGIKLW
+629 DGEGITISRDLQDPNGKYKI
-637 RGTHGEPDRVEVLL
+637 T
-651 SWAKVEKRIGEL
+651 WAKVEKRIGEL
-663 IAAGR
+663 IAADR

-675 EHYPQY
+675 EQYPAY
-681 RAQVEQRKA
+681 RADVQRRTE
-690 RWDIAAEICSIIDDY
+690 RWKIAKEIRSIIDDY
-705 VDFKTRTGE
+705 VDFKTQLGE
-714 TDPYKELLLARTCAN
+714 KDQCDEVLLARRCAD
-729 SFRIGEKKCY
+729 SFGVGEKKCY
-739 VLSGDNLFVL
+739 VLRKEGDFVL
-749 PTLRNA
+749 PTMRSA
-755 MQTIIRDKTHLTER
+755 MQTIIADNTHLTER
-769 CEAVLA
+769 CEAMLA
-775 DLSGPLATPLEP
+775 ALGGPLAAPLEP
-787 TEEELNPPPP
+787 AYDELNPPLEPP
-797 PKKEYRL
+797 KEYRL
-804 TLGVTVYLGA
+804 SLGATVYLGS

-820 AYNEQTVRL
+820 AFDEQTVRL
-829 YDPTFPIFNKELPR
+829 YDPSFPIINKEMAR
-843 EEFDRLLAENPLND
+843 DEFDRKLAENPLND
-857 RLLQVAEN
+857 KLLHVVEDAVP
-865 AALVA
+865 VA
-870 DAEEPD
+870 DAKEPD
-876 AGESP
+876 AGEPP

-903 EYTGAEE
+903 EYTDAEE

-917 ENHAGAPMR
+917 ENHVGAPMR

-944 ELDPPPQGFQVIDMV
+944 ELDPPPQGFQVIDMA
-959 QAQLGRAKWLINA
+959 QAQLERAKWLINA

-996 TSDSAHTVEISVDL
+996 TSDSAHTVEISADL
-1010 VSFRLSYLVDGSEAA
+1010 VSFRLSYLVDDAEAT
-1025 SIQCAGFHDL
+1025 SIQCAGFRDL
-1035 NELLANLDFDEMVA
+1035 NEFLANLDFDELVA
-1049 FAEEEYNKQQTQK
+1049 FAEEEYNKQRQGQ
-1062 KQTEVQQT
+1062 EH
-1070 EDDPFPEI
+1070 
-1078 DPAAIRRTLAE
+1078 PADTAPR
-1089 RGIVDGKVIDPDKL
+1089 
-1103 NADPFIQ
+1103 Q
-1110 RVMADAEQASA
+1110 AEQTGAE
-1121 RAPQS
+1121 P
-1126 DERFSPIET
+1126 DVRF
-1135 ENGYAVWDN
+1135 YAVELDRGSQIAYGVWDDQN
-1144 IRDEIYVDDEGVSEE
+1144 DRIYVDDEGVSEE

-1171 QLNQVNPLARYYGE
+1171 QLNQLKTLARYYGE

-1205 DDQDNTVYATASG
+1205 DDQDDTVYATAGG
-1218 FDTFEQAEAAL
+1218 FDTFVQAEAAL

-1263 FREPNGTF
+1263 FQEPNGTF

-1287 SFAKLEEAEKQLY
+1287 SFATLEEAEKQLY
-1300 ADRPLAQKVQARE
+1300 ADRPMAQKVQTQE
-1313 KPPAHAPVD
+1313 KPPALVPAG
-1322 RDEAER
+1322 RSETQR

-1344 KTEYATLE
+1344 KLEYATPE

-1361 LDGTMEA
+1361 LEGTMEP

-1390 GDFPTLELP
+1390 GDFPAPEPP
-1399 AAKEGTEPKPPAAP
+1399 AAKEEQPPPPREDTETAAADRDLIGKEV
-1413 MPTQEGTEKAAEYL
+1413 TLEGRRFLVEKIDEDGRASLRDLTFEGTVGFPIERVEHISAIRRLMGPAEK
-1427 FDQERIVVFQ
+1427 
-1437 SPSGKF
+1437 
-1443 YNHYGYDV
+1443 
-1451 QSGFSNVI
+1451 I
-1459 AGGFDTFEEAEKAL
+1459 AG
-1473 YSHRPKAERVLKPAE
+1473 P
-1488 RENTVGTAE
+1488 E
-1497 KGAESSAD
+1497 KGVKSSTD

-1512 EPTLAPP
+1512 EPILAPP

-1545 ITDDALGVGTPG
+1545 ITDDAIGTGTPG
-1557 ERFNNNVRAIRLLK
+1557 ERFSNNVRAIRLLK

-1585 EVLARYVGWGGL
+1585 EVLAQYVGWGGL

-1623 RESTLTAFYTPPVVI
+1623 RASTLTAFYTPPVVI
-1638 RSIYQALTNMGFQ
+1638 RSIYQALTNMGFK

-1757 VIAFVT
+1757 VLAFVT

-1821 PDWVHLNTDANGL
+1821 PDWVHLNTDANRL

-1875 LAAAIQNIRGSIT
+1875 LAAAIQNIQGSIT
-1888 EYVMDDPEIEGEDK
+1888 EYVMDDPETEGEDK

-1995 SSAFSMDSAYF
+1995 SSVFSMDSAYF

-2018 NFVRKADMFTK
+2018 NFVRKADMFIK
-2029 RTIKQRVTITH
+2029 RTIRQRITITH

-2085 PMHGYGGGSE
+2085 PMHGYGGSAG

-2107 NVREKLEWAKRSAEL
+2107 NVREKLEWAKRSAEQ

-2128 AHVQALERVQPVDL
+2128 ANVQALERVQPVDL

-2153 TWLPTEVID
+2153 TWLPPKIVE
-2162 QFIYELFGTSPRSQ
+2162 QFMFELFSTSNRS
-2176 RMIRSHYSQ
+2176 RWNIHVHYSKY
-2185 HTGAWNIE
+2185 TGEWNIE
-2193 SKFADR
+2193 GKSYDK
-2199 GNIKAENTYG
+2199 GNIKAQNTYG
-2209 TTRVNGYKIIE
+2209 TERISGYKIVE

-2227 LRIFDYVEDEH
+2227 VRIFDYETDHH

-2253 QGKQELIKQAFQDW
+2253 QGKQQLIKQAFQDW

-2278 TRLYNDKFNSIRP
+2278 TRLYNDKFNSTRP

-2423 VERQRYLL
+2423 AERQRYLL
-2431 EQQRSEVLNGIA
+2431 EQQRREVLDGIA

-2461 KKSIDAKLAK
+2461 KKSIDAKLEK

-2490 RLFVDEAHY
+2490 RIFIDEAHY

-2539 RGVVFATGTPISN
+2539 RGVIFATGTPISN

-2565 YHTLEEHGLLNFD
+2565 YQALEEHGLLNFD

-2624 IQTADMLNLPV
+2624 IQTADMLKLPV
-2635 PKANYH
+2635 PKAEYH

-2653 MVAALGQ
+2653 MVAALGE

-2700 SDTSKINACV
+2700 SDTGKVNACA
-2710 GDVFDIWQRTADQ
+2710 DNIFAIWQRTSAR
-2723 RSAQMV
+2723 RSTQMA

-2735 PGKNRPIEMVPN
+2735 PKGNGDFNI
-2747 EQGGYEMAEFQNVYD
+2747 YD
-2762 DLRNKLIARGIPA
+2762 DLRDKLIARGIPA
-2775 EEIAYIHS
+2775 EEIAYIHT
-2783 ANTET
+2783 ANTEA

-2811 MGAGTNVQKKLVAL
+2811 MGAGTNVQKKLAAL

-2847 GNENNE
+2847 GNENDE
-2853 GDIYTYVTENTFDSY
+2853 VDIYTYVTENTFDSY

-2889 VRSCEDIDETALS
+2889 VRSAEDIDETALS

-2945 QIIKTLPQQIA
+2945 QIIKTLPQEIA
-2956 KYEQSIEGYLSD
+2956 RYEQYIEGYTSD
-2968 MDRLKENTHPNEDG
+2968 MDRLKEDTHPNEDG

-3019 QYRGFSMDLSFASLT
+3019 QYRGFDMDLSFASLT

-3039 TLKGALYYTTNLGTD
+3039 TLKGTLYYTTNLGTD
-3054 VFGNIL
+3054 IFGNIL
-3060 RLDNLLESM
+3060 RLDNLLGSM
-3069 EERIS
+3069 EERIN

-3083 RMQLENAKLEVD
+3083 KVQLENAKLEVE

>member
-67 GRYVSRG
+67 GRYVNRG

-103 GRVIPIWKMEPRYE
+103 GRTIPIWKMEPRYE
-117 DAVIEALENSY
+117 DTVIEALENSY
-128 GEFPDRSGLAAR
+128 GEFPDLSGLAAC

-151 NFGDYYTELRGVKGG
+151 NFGDYLTELRGIKEG
-166 SLLEELDDLSTETW
+166 SLLEELDDLSTEAW
-180 FRGLVESSVAFIML
+180 FKGLVESSVAFIML

-321 HGDAPQRQAE
+321 HGDAPQRQVE

-378 GSGGGNGAD
+378 GSSGGSSAD
-387 GASLYGRVSDPLIA
+387 RAGLRGHISGPLIA
-401 GEAPPQAP
+401 GEELPQAP
-409 VDGTSG
+409 VDGTSA
-415 TTGLQNSHH
+415 TAGLQNSHH
-424 DFNARTDIP
+424 DFDARTDIP
-433 YYHEDSEKTELLRVS
+433 YYHEDSEKQELLRIS
-448 DALKDHKAE
+448 DALKNHRTE

-496 RAWDDVLDL
+496 RAWDDVLNL
-505 WRGAYLSREKG
+505 WRGTYLSREKEE
-516 DFLRW
+516 FLRW
-521 PSVAD
+521 PHVAD

-533 LDQWLD
+533 LHQWLD
-539 PEERPLP
+539 PDERPLP
-546 SEAEQISL
+546 SEAEQVSL
-554 IEQVEA
+554 IEQAEA
-560 EKKPVFTLPQ
+560 EKASAFILPQ
-570 AAIDYVLCGGISVSQ
+570 EAIDYVLCGRYSPS
-585 RKYRI
+585 KLRI
-590 FEQFQKNEGKQ
+590 YDQYQKQ
-601 ENIKFLRSTYGVG
+601 ESRQENAKFLKAEYGVG
-614 GHSDAIPG
+614 SYSNAIPS
-622 SGFFVDY
+622 SGFRVDHDSTGITISRDY
-629 DGKGIKLW
+629 GDPDGKF
-637 RGTHGEPDRVEVLL
+637 LL
-651 SWAKVEKRIGEL
+651 TWAKVEKRIGEL
-663 IAAGR
+663 ITAGR

-804 TLGVTVYLGA
+804 ILGDTVYLGA

-843 EEFDRLLAENPLND
+843 EEFDHLLAENPLND

-903 EYTGAEE
+903 EYTDAEQFLTE
-910 FVAAIKE
+910 IQE
-917 ENHAGAPMR
+917 ENRVGAPKR

-944 ELDPPPQGFQVIDMV
+944 ELDPAPQGFEVIDMA
-959 QAQLGRAKWLINA
+959 QAQLERAKWLINA

-996 TSDSAHTVEISVDL
+996 TSDSAHTVEISADL
-1010 VSFRLSYLVDGSEAA
+1010 VSFRLSYLVDGAEAT
-1025 SIQCAGFHDL
+1025 SIQCAGFRDL
-1035 NELLANLDFDEMVA
+1035 NEFLANLDFDEMVA
-1049 FAEEEYNKQQTQK
+1049 SAEEEYNKQRQGQ
-1062 KQTEVQQT
+1062 EH
-1070 EDDPFPEI
+1070 
-1078 DPAAIRRTLAE
+1078 PADTA
-1089 RGIVDGKVIDPDKL
+1089 PH
-1103 NADPFIQ
+1103 Q
-1110 RVMADAEQASA
+1110 AEQTGAE
-1121 RAPQS
+1121 P
-1126 DERFSPIET
+1126 DVRF
-1135 ENGYAVWDN
+1135 YAVELDRGSQIAYGVWDDQN
-1144 IRDEIYVDDEGVSEE
+1144 DRIYVDDEGVSEE

-1205 DDQDNTVYATASG
+1205 DGQDNTVYATAGG

-1229 YTHRPQAK
+1229 YTHRPKAK

-1287 SFAKLEEAEKQLY
+1287 SFATLEEAEKQLY

-1313 KPPAHAPVD
+1313 KPPAHAPAD

-1344 KTEYATLE
+1344 KLEYATPE

-1361 LDGTMEA
+1361 LEGTMEP

-1378 YDLLEKKWLRVI
+1378 YDLLEKKWFRVI
-1390 GDFPTLELP
+1390 GDFPTPEPP
-1399 AAKEGTEPKPPAAP
+1399 AAKEEQPPPPREDTEPAAADRDLLGKEI
-1413 MPTQEGTEKAAEYL
+1413 TLEGRRFRVEKIDEDGRASL
-1427 FDQERIVVFQ
+1427 RDL
-1437 SPSGKF
+1437 
-1443 YNHYGYDV
+1443 
-1451 QSGFSNVI
+1451 
-1459 AGGFDTFEEAEKAL
+1459 TFEGAADFPIERVEHISAIQRLMEPAEK
-1473 YSHRPKAERVLKPAE
+1473 
-1488 RENTVGTAE
+1488 TAGPG
-1497 KGAESSAD
+1497 KSVKSSAD
-1505 GHDQGGK
+1505 GHDQGGI

-1545 ITDDALGVGTPG
+1545 ITDDAIGTGTPG

-1651 TGNLLEP
+1651 TGNILEP

-1839 FIDHPEMVMG
+1839 FIDHSEMVMG

-1863 CLPIEGRDLGEQ
+1863 CLPIEGRDLEDQ
-1875 LAAAIQNIRGSIT
+1875 LAVAIQNIRGSIT
-1888 EYVMDDPEIEGEDK
+1888 EYVMDDPETEGEDK

-1925 ENSRMNPV
+1925 ENSRMNQV

-1962 DWPDQDIQAQQRK
+1962 DWPDQDIQAQQRR

-2018 NFVRKADMFTK
+2018 NFVRKADMFIK
-2029 RTIKQRVTITH
+2029 RTIKQRITITH

-2199 GNIKAENTYG
+2199 GNVKAENTYG

-2267 IWKDPARRERL
+2267 IWKDSQRRERL

-2302 GINPEITLRPHQVN
+2302 GINPEITLRPHQMN

-2710 GDVFDIWQRTADQ
+2710 GDVFDIWQRTTDQ

-2762 DLRNKLIARGIPA
+2762 DLRNKLIAKGIPA

-2853 GDIYTYVTENTFDSY
+2853 VDIYTYVTENTFDSY

-2889 VRSCEDIDETALS
+2889 VRACEDIDETALS

-2945 QIIKTLPQQIA
+2945 QIIKELPQQIA
-2956 KYEQSIEGYLSD
+2956 KYEQYIEGYLSD

-3069 EERIS
+3069 EERIN

>member
-34 AHNFKYNFR
+34 AHNFKYDFR

-67 GRYVSRG
+67 GRYVNRG

-82 DTDQGYKLRY
+82 DTDRGYKLRY

-103 GRVIPIWKMEPRYE
+103 GRTIPIWKMEPRYE
-117 DAVIEALENSY
+117 DTVIEALENSY
-128 GEFPDRSGLAAR
+128 GEFPDRSGLAAC

-151 NFGDYYTELRGVKGG
+151 NFGDYYTELRGVKAG

-180 FRGLVESSVAFIML
+180 FKGLVESSVAFIML
-194 TRCGIDPMD
+194 TRCGIAPMD

-238 EIASTVLSLYRAEQ
+238 EIATTVLSLYRTEQ
-252 RENRTFAQ
+252 RENRTFDE
-260 TPNRQYHDGRTKQE
+260 NSDRQYHDGRTKQE
-274 RSVEHGTDIPDGG
+274 RSVEHGTDIPNGG
-287 RLPPAQSGS
+287 RLPSAQPGS

-343 DGGAVDGADG
+343 DGGAADGADG

-359 GGAEGQRSD
+359 GGVEGQRSD

-378 GSGGGNGAD
+378 GSGGGSGAD
-387 GASLYGRVSDPLIA
+387 GAGLHGRISGPLIA
-401 GEAPPQAP
+401 GEELPQAP

-415 TTGLQNSHH
+415 ATGLQNKHH

-433 YYHEDSEKTELLRVS
+433 YYHEDSEKQELLRIS
-448 DALKDHKAE
+448 DALNGHRAE

-496 RAWDDVLDL
+496 RAWDDVLNL
-505 WRGAYLSREKG
+505 WRGAYLSREKEV
-516 DFLRW
+516 FLRW
-521 PSVAD
+521 PHVAD

-546 SEAEQISL
+546 SEAEQITF
-554 IEQVEA
+554 IEQA
-560 EKKPVFTLPQ
+560 EREKREVFTLPQ
-570 AAIDYVLCGGISVSQ
+570 EAIDYVLCGGSGVSAG
-585 RKYRI
+585 KFRI
-590 FEQFQKNEGKQ
+590 YEQFQKQESKQ
-601 ENIKFLRSTYGVG
+601 ENIKFLRDEYGIG
-614 GHSDAIPG
+614 GRSDAIPG
-622 SGFFVDY
+622 SGYWEDH
-629 DGKGIKLW
+629 DGKGITISRDLQDPNGKYKI
-637 RGTHGEPDRVEVLL
+637 T
-651 SWAKVEKRIGEL
+651 WAKVEKRIGEL
-663 IAAGR
+663 IAADR

-675 EHYPQY
+675 EQYPAY
-681 RAQVEQRKA
+681 RADVQRRTE
-690 RWDIAAEICSIIDDY
+690 RWKIAKEIRSIINDY
-705 VDFKTRTGE
+705 VDFKTQLGE
-714 TDPYKELLLARTCAN
+714 KDQCDEVLLAKRCAD
-729 SFRIGEKKCY
+729 SFGVGEKKCY
-739 VLSGDNLFVL
+739 VLRKKGDFVL
-749 PTLRNA
+749 PTMRSA
-755 MQTIIRDKTHLTER
+755 MQTIIADNTHLTER
-769 CEAVLA
+769 CEAMLA
-775 DLSGPLATPLEP
+775 ALDGPLAAPLEP
-787 TEEELNPPPP
+787 TYDELNPPLEL
-797 PKKEYRL
+797 PKEHRL
-804 TLGVTVYLGA
+804 SLGATVYLGS

-820 AYNEQTVRL
+820 AFDEQTVRL
-829 YDPTFPIFNKELPR
+829 YDPSFPIINKEMAR
-843 EEFDRLLAENPLND
+843 DEFDRQLAENPLND
-857 RLLQVAEN
+857 RLLQVAED
-865 AALVA
+865 AAPVA

-876 AGESP
+876 AEEP
-881 DAPLPVGRIDFLG
+881 LNAPLPVGRIDFLG
-894 TNGSVGESV
+894 TNGIVGESV
-903 EYTGAEE
+903 EYTDAEE
-910 FVAAIKE
+910 FMLAIRE
-917 ENHAGAPMR
+917 ENRVGAPMR
-926 IVLYRDG
+926 IVLYRDSE
-933 QGQTIPQDFLA
+933 GQTIPQDFLA
-944 ELDPPPQGFQVIDMV
+944 DLDPPPQGFQVIDMA
-959 QAQLGRAKWLINA
+959 QAQLEQTKWLINA

-996 TSDSAHTVEISVDL
+996 TSDSAHTVEISADL
-1010 VSFRLSYLVDGSEAA
+1010 VSFRLSYLVDGAEATA
-1025 SIQCAGFHDL
+1025 IQCAGFRDL

-1049 FAEEEYNKQQTQK
+1049 FTEEEYNKQQTQK

-1126 DERFSPIET
+1126 DKRFSPIET

-1159 FTSRWQAEEYAR
+1159 FTSRWQAEEYAH
-1171 QLNQVNPLARYYGE
+1171 QLNQVDTLARYYGE

-1205 DDQDNTVYATASG
+1205 DDQDNTVYATAGG

-1263 FREPNGTF
+1263 FQEPNGTF

-1287 SFAKLEEAEKQLY
+1287 SFATLEEAEKQLY
-1300 ADRPLAQKVQARE
+1300 ADRPLAQKVQAQE
-1313 KPPAHAPVD
+1313 KPPAHAPAD

-1344 KTEYATLE
+1344 KLEYATPE

-1361 LDGTMEA
+1361 LEGTMEP

-1390 GDFPTLELP
+1390 GDFPTPERP
-1399 AAKEGTEPKPPAAP
+1399 AAKEEQPPPPREDTETAAADRDLIGKEV
-1413 MPTQEGTEKAAEYL
+1413 TLEGRRFLVEKIDEDGRASL
-1427 FDQERIVVFQ
+1427 RDL
-1437 SPSGKF
+1437 
-1443 YNHYGYDV
+1443 
-1451 QSGFSNVI
+1451 
-1459 AGGFDTFEEAEKAL
+1459 TFEGAVGFPIERVEHISAIRRLMGPAEK
-1473 YSHRPKAERVLKPAE
+1473 
-1488 RENTVGTAE
+1488 TAGPE
-1497 KGAESSAD
+1497 KSAKSTAD
-1505 GHDQGGK
+1505 GHGQGGK

-1519 QPQRRARVSPFVL
+1519 QSQRRARVSPFVL

-1690 AQQLYQQSSIAV
+1690 AQQLYQRSSIAV

-1875 LAAAIQNIRGSIT
+1875 LAAAIQNIQGSIT
-1888 EYVMDDPEIEGEDK
+1888 EYVMDDPETEGEDK

-1995 SSAFSMDSAYF
+1995 SSVFSMDSAYF

-2029 RTIKQRVTITH
+2029 RTIKQKVTITH

-2046 ALAVSLAEKAKVDMD
+2046 ALAISLAEKAKVDMD
-2061 YMAELTGKT
+2061 YMVELTSKT
-2070 EQEVYADLTGVIFLN
+2070 EQEIYADLTGVIFLN
-2085 PMHGYGGGSE
+2085 PMHGYGSSSE

-2107 NVREKLEWAKRSAEL
+2107 NVREKLEWAKRSAEQ
-2122 YPEDYT
+2122 YPEDYA

-2162 QFIYELFGTSPRSQ
+2162 QFIYELFGTSLRSR

-2193 SKFADR
+2193 NKFADR

-2238 GNRVPILNKKETAIA
+2238 GNRVPVLNKKETAIA

-2278 TRLYNDKFNSIRP
+2278 TRLYNDKFNSTRP

-2302 GINPEITLRPHQVN
+2302 GINPEITLRPHQAN

-2423 VERQRYLL
+2423 VERQRFLL
-2431 EQQRSEVLNGIA
+2431 EQQRDEVLNGLA
-2443 ELKANHGE
+2443 ELKANRGE

-2552 TMVEMYTM
+2552 TMVELYTM

-2565 YHTLEEHGLLNFD
+2565 YHALEEHGLLNFD

-2624 IQTADMLNLPV
+2624 IQTADMLKLPV
-2635 PKANYH
+2635 PKVNPH

-2653 MVAALGQ
+2653 MVAALGE

-2666 NRMVDSTEDNMLL
+2666 NRKVDSTVDNMLL

-2710 GDVFDIWQRTADQ
+2710 DNVFEIWQRTADQ

-2735 PGKNRPIEMVPN
+2735 PGKSRPIEMVPN
-2747 EQGGYEMAEFQNVYD
+2747 GQGGYEMVEFQNVYD

-2783 ANTET
+2783 ANTEA

-2832 RPSDLQQREGRIIRQ
+2832 RPSDLQQREGRIVRQ
-2847 GNENNE
+2847 GNENDE
-2853 GDIYTYVTENTFDSY
+2853 VDIYTYVTENTFDSY

-2945 QIIKTLPQQIA
+2945 QIIKELPQEIA
-2956 KYEQSIEGYLSD
+2956 KYEQYIEGYTSD
-2968 MDRLKENTHPNEDG
+2968 MARLKENTHPNEDG

-3019 QYRGFSMDLSFASLT
+3019 QYRGFAMDLSFESLF
-3034 REFKV
+3034 REFKI
-3039 TLKGALYYTTNLGTD
+3039 TLKGALYYTTALGTD
-3054 VFGNIL
+3054 IFGNIL

-3069 EERIS
+3069 KERIN

-3083 RMQLENAKLEVD
+3083 RIQLENAKLEVE

-3138 PARGSPDRE
+3138 PARGNPDRE

>member
-1 MAKKLDSIVELAAQ
+1 MAKKPDSIVELAAQ

-67 GRYVSRG
+67 GRYVNQG

-82 DTDQGYKLRY
+82 DTDRGYKLRY

-103 GRVIPIWKMEPRYE
+103 GRTIPIWKMEPRYE

-128 GEFPDRSGLAAR
+128 GEFPDRSGLAAC

-151 NFGDYYTELRGVKGG
+151 NFGDYLTELRGIKEG
-166 SLLEELDDLSTETW
+166 SLLEELDDLSTEAW
-180 FRGLVESSVAFIML
+180 FKGLVESSVAFIML

-252 RENRTFAQ
+252 RENRTFDG
-260 TPNRQYHDGRTKQE
+260 NSDRQYHGGRINQK
-274 RSVEHGTDIPDGG
+274 RSVEHGTDISNGG
-287 RLPPAQSGS
+287 RLPSAQSGS

-378 GSGGGNGAD
+378 GSSGGSGAD
-387 GASLYGRVSDPLIA
+387 GAGLRGRISSPLIA
-401 GEAPPQAP
+401 GEELPQAP
-409 VDGTSG
+409 VDGTSA
-415 TTGLQNSHH
+415 TAGLQNSHH
-424 DFNARTDIP
+424 DFDARTDIP
-433 YYHEDSEKTELLRVS
+433 YYHEDSEKQELLRIS
-448 DALKDHKAE
+448 DALKDHRTE
-457 IAAFFEAHEGRK
+457 IAAFFETHEGRK

-505 WRGAYLSREKG
+505 WRGAYLSREKE

-521 PSVAD
+521 PHVAD
-526 TIYGMIL
+526 AIQGMIL

-546 SEAEQISL
+546 SEAEQVSL
-554 IEQVEA
+554 IEQAEA
-560 EKKPVFTLPQ
+560 EKASAFILPQ
-570 AAIDYVLCGGISVSQ
+570 EAIDYVLCGRYSPS
-585 RKYRI
+585 KLRI
-590 FEQFQKNEGKQ
+590 YDQYQKQ
-601 ENIKFLRSTYGVG
+601 ESRQENAKFLKAEYGVG
-614 GHSDAIPG
+614 SYSNAIPS
-622 SGFFVDY
+622 SGFRVDHDSTGITISRDY
-629 DGKGIKLW
+629 GDPDGKF
-637 RGTHGEPDRVEVLL
+637 LL
-651 SWAKVEKRIGEL
+651 TWAKVEKRIGEL

-675 EHYPQY
+675 EHYPKY

-804 TLGVTVYLGA
+804 TLGDTVYLGA

-903 EYTGAEE
+903 EYTDAEQFLTE
-910 FVAAIKE
+910 IQE
-917 ENHAGAPMR
+917 ENRVGAPMR

-944 ELDPPPQGFQVIDMV
+944 ELDPAPQGFEVIDMA
-959 QAQLGRAKWLINA
+959 QAQLERAKWLINA

-996 TSDSAHTVEISVDL
+996 TSDSAHTVEISADL
-1010 VSFRLSYLVDGSEAA
+1010 VSFRLSYLVDGAEAT
-1025 SIQCAGFHDL
+1025 SIQCAGFRDL
-1035 NELLANLDFDEMVA
+1035 NEFLANLDFDEMVA
-1049 FAEEEYNKQQTQK
+1049 FAEEEYNKQRQGQ
-1062 KQTEVQQT
+1062 EH
-1070 EDDPFPEI
+1070 
-1078 DPAAIRRTLAE
+1078 PADTAPR
-1089 RGIVDGKVIDPDKL
+1089 
-1103 NADPFIQ
+1103 Q
-1110 RVMADAEQASA
+1110 AEQTGAE
-1121 RAPQS
+1121 P
-1126 DERFSPIET
+1126 DVRF
-1135 ENGYAVWDN
+1135 YAVELDRGSQIAYGVWDDQN
-1144 IRDEIYVDDEGVSEE
+1144 DRIYVDDEGVSEE

-1229 YTHRPQAK
+1229 YTHRPKAK

-1287 SFAKLEEAEKQLY
+1287 SFATLEEAEKQLY

-1361 LDGTMEA
+1361 LEGTMEA

-1390 GDFPTLELP
+1390 GDFPTPEPP
-1399 AAKEGTEPKPPAAP
+1399 AAKEEQPLPPQEDTETAASDRDLLGKEI
-1413 MPTQEGTEKAAEYL
+1413 TLDGRRFRVEKIDEDGRASL
-1427 FDQERIVVFQ
+1427 RDL
-1437 SPSGKF
+1437 
-1443 YNHYGYDV
+1443 
-1451 QSGFSNVI
+1451 
-1459 AGGFDTFEEAEKAL
+1459 TFEGAVGFPIERVEHISVIRRLMGPAEK
-1473 YSHRPKAERVLKPAE
+1473 
-1488 RENTVGTAE
+1488 TAGPG
-1497 KGAESSAD
+1497 KGVESSAD
-1505 GHDQGGK
+1505 GHDQGGT
-1512 EPTLAPP
+1512 EPPLA
-1519 QPQRRARVSPFVL
+1519 PQRRARVSPFVL

-1545 ITDDALGVGTPG
+1545 ITDDAIGIGTPG
-1557 ERFNNNVRAIRLLK
+1557 ERFSNNVRAIRLLK

-1585 EVLARYVGWGGL
+1585 EVLAQYVGWGGL

-1669 PEALADS
+1669 PEVLADS

-1863 CLPIEGRDLGEQ
+1863 CLPIEGRDLEDQ
-1875 LAAAIQNIRGSIT
+1875 LAVAIQSIQGSIT
-1888 EYVMDDPEIEGEDK
+1888 EYVMDDPETEGEDK

-2253 QGKQELIKQAFQDW
+2253 QGKQQLIKQAFQDW

-2747 EQGGYEMAEFQNVYD
+2747 EQGGHEMAEFQNVYD
-2762 DLRNKLIARGIPA
+2762 DLRNKLIAKGIPA

-2853 GDIYTYVTENTFDSY
+2853 VDIYTYVTENTFDSY

-2956 KYEQSIEGYLSD
+2956 KYKQSIEGYLSD

-3009 MTSPE
+3009 MTSPT

-3019 QYRGFSMDLSFASLT
+3019 QYRGFAMDLSFESMFQQ
-3034 REFKV
+3034 FKITV
-3039 TLKGALYYTTNLGTD
+3039 KGALCYTITLGTD

-3069 EERIS
+3069 EERIN

>member
-67 GRYVSRG
+67 GRYVNRG

-103 GRVIPIWKMEPRYE
+103 GRTIPIWKMEPRYE
-117 DAVIEALENSY
+117 DTVIEALENSY
-128 GEFPDRSGLAAR
+128 GEFPDLSGLAAC

-151 NFGDYYTELRGVKGG
+151 NFGDYLTELRGIKEG
-166 SLLEELDDLSTETW
+166 SLLEELDDLSTEAW
-180 FRGLVESSVAFIML
+180 FKGLVESSVAFIML

-238 EIASTVLSLYRAEQ
+238 EIATTVLSLYRAEQ

-260 TPNRQYHDGRTKQE
+260 TPNRPYHDGRTKQE

-287 RLPPAQSGS
+287 RLPSAQSGS

-343 DGGAVDGADG
+343 DGGAADGADS

-387 GASLYGRVSDPLIA
+387 RASLYGRVSDPLIA

-415 TTGLQNSHH
+415 TAGLQNSHH
-424 DFNARTDIP
+424 DFDARTDIP
-433 YYHEDSEKTELLRVS
+433 YYHEDSEKQELLRIS
-448 DALKDHKAE
+448 DALKDHRTE

-496 RAWDDVLDL
+496 RAWDDVLNL
-505 WRGAYLSREKG
+505 WRGAYLSREKE

-533 LDQWLD
+533 LHQWLD
-539 PEERPLP
+539 PEEHPLP
-546 SEAEQISL
+546 SEAEQVSL
-554 IEQVEA
+554 IEQAEA
-560 EKKPVFTLPQ
+560 EKASAFILPQ
-570 AAIDYVLCGGISVSQ
+570 EAIDYVLCGRYSPS
-585 RKYRI
+585 KLRI
-590 FEQFQKNEGKQ
+590 YDQYQKQ
-601 ENIKFLRSTYGVG
+601 ESRQENAKFLKAEYGVG
-614 GHSDAIPG
+614 SYSNAIPS
-622 SGFFVDY
+622 SGFRVDHDSTGITISRDY
-629 DGKGIKLW
+629 GDPDGKF
-637 RGTHGEPDRVEVLL
+637 LL
-651 SWAKVEKRIGEL
+651 TWAKVEKRIGEL

-705 VDFKTRTGE
+705 VDFKTRTGK

-804 TLGVTVYLGA
+804 TLGDTVYLGA

-876 AGESP
+876 AGEP
-881 DAPLPVGRIDFLG
+881 LDTPLPVGRIDFLG

-917 ENHAGAPMR
+917 ENHVGAPMR

-944 ELDPPPQGFQVIDMV
+944 ELDPPPQGFQVIDMA
-959 QAQLGRAKWLINA
+959 QAQLEQAKWLINA

-996 TSDSAHTVEISVDL
+996 TSDSAHTVEISADL
-1010 VSFRLSYLVDGSEAA
+1010 VSFRLSYLVDGAEAT
-1025 SIQCAGFHDL
+1025 SIQCAGFRDL
-1035 NELLANLDFDEMVA
+1035 NEFLANLDFDEMVA
-1049 FAEEEYNKQQTQK
+1049 FAEEEYNKQRQGQEHPADTAPRQAGQTG
-1062 KQTEVQQT
+1062 
-1070 EDDPFPEI
+1070 
-1078 DPAAIRRTLAE
+1078 AE
-1089 RGIVDGKVIDPDKL
+1089 PD
-1103 NADPFIQ
+1103 
-1110 RVMADAEQASA
+1110 V
-1121 RAPQS
+1121 
-1126 DERFSPIET
+1126 RF
-1135 ENGYAVWDN
+1135 YAVELDRGSQIAYGVWDDQN
-1144 IRDEIYVDDEGVSEE
+1144 DRIYVDDEGVSEE

-1287 SFAKLEEAEKQLY
+1287 SFATLEEAEKQLY

-1313 KPPAHAPVD
+1313 KPPAHAPAD
-1322 RDEAER
+1322 QDEAEH

-1344 KTEYATLE
+1344 KLEYATPE
-1352 EAEQAARGY
+1352 KAEQAARGY
-1361 LDGTMEA
+1361 LEGTMEA

-1473 YSHRPKAERVLKPAE
+1473 YSHRHKAERVLKPAE
-1488 RENTVGTAE
+1488 RANTVGTAE

-1545 ITDDALGVGTPG
+1545 ITDDALGGGTPG

-1888 EYVMDDPEIEGEDK
+1888 EYVMDGPEIESEDK

-1933 EVSVTAANRIKGL
+1933 EVSVTATNRIKGL

-1995 SSAFSMDSAYF
+1995 SSVFSMDSAYF

-2029 RTIKQRVTITH
+2029 RTIKQRITITH

-2107 NVREKLEWAKRSAEL
+2107 NVREKLGWAKRSAEL

-2253 QGKQELIKQAFQDW
+2253 QGKQQLIKQAFQDW

-2565 YHTLEEHGLLNFD
+2565 YHVLEEHGLLNFD

-2641 NIVLKPSEQQKE
+2641 NIVLKPSEQQEE
-2653 MVAALGQ
+2653 MVAALGE

-2700 SDTSKINACV
+2700 SDTSKINACA

-2762 DLRNKLIARGIPA
+2762 DLRNKLIAKGIPA

-2853 GDIYTYVTENTFDSY
+2853 VDIYTYVTESTFDSY

-2945 QIIKTLPQQIA
+2945 QIIKELPQQIA
-2956 KYEQSIEGYLSD
+2956 KYEQYIEGYLSD

-2998 AGSAILAACKA
+2998 AGSAILAACKV

-3039 TLKGALYYTTNLGTD
+3039 TLKGALCYTTNLGTD

-3069 EERIS
+3069 EERIN